1 MPKPITTLLLVT
13 FFMLGTYHANAQTPK
28 NNELVTLHVITT
40 LEMNAITSPIQGSL
54 IFNSGDN
61 EVYHFNGT
69 LWDRISST
77 GNETKIIEGDDI
89 TITGTGTTLDPYVIN
104 YSPSVPIPDLPV
116 TNCSGGAQA
125 NACVNLNS
133 TTNGIYCIDDDGNGP
148 NSPYLTYC
156 DMNTDGGGWAR
167 VVRTTSN
174 NQQFGQKNHNYSYVN
189 PTAASGIYETY
200 AKIKNFNKVMIK
212 KVGTSDYASYNL
224 VNSISGESIYDLM
237 TFAKNQP
244 NQYSNDSAWD
254 GTRVKGMTS
263 EYSGTKTSGNL
274 NFNYFFMC
282 GVNESSDNDQAYMS
296 FSDSRGSSNS
306 WGDRWRGLNQK
317 GTLWSLLNGDY
328 YRANNYHIGNGY
340 SQAGAGYKGN
350 NTGTY
355 EVFVK

>member
-1 MPKPITTLLLVT
+1 MKRLAQPFLSIA
-13 FFMLGTYHANAQTPK
+13 FFILSASTYHMSAQVPK
-28 NNELVTLHVITT
+28 NDELVALHIVSTS
-40 LEMNAITSPIQGSL
+40 EMNTITAPIQGSL
-54 IFNSGDN
+54 IFNSDDN
-61 EVYHFNGT
+61 EVYQYNGT

-89 TITGTGTTLDPYVIN
+89 GITGTGTTLNPYVIN
-104 YSPSVPIPDLPV
+104 YSPELVLPV
-116 TNCSGGAQA
+116 TDCSGGGQA
-125 NACVNLNS
+125 TSCSNLNS
-133 TTNGIYCIDDDGNGP
+133 TTNGIYCIDDDSTGP

-174 NQQFGQKNHNYSYVN
+174 NHQFGQKNHNYTYVS
-189 PTAASGIYETY
+189 PTATTGIYETY

-212 KVGTSDYASYNL
+212 KIGTSDYASYYL
-224 VNSISGESIYDLM
+224 VSSVSGESIYDLM

-244 NQYSNDSAWD
+244 NRYKNDTAWD
-254 GTRVKGMTS
+254 GVRVKGMTS

-274 NFNYFFMC
+274 NFNYFFMA
-282 GVNESSDNDQAYMS
+282 GVNESADNDQAYMS
-296 FSDSRGSSNS
+296 FSDASGSSNT
-306 WGDRWRGLNQK
+306 WGDKWRKTNQK

-328 YRANNYHIGNGY
+328 YKSSNYHIGNGY

-355 EVFVK
+355 EIFVK

>member
-1 MPKPITTLLLVT
+1 MKKSIPILLLIS
-13 FFMLGTYHANAQTPK
+13 FFMSGTYLTNAQVPK
-28 NNELVTLHVITT
+28 NDELVALHIVSSS
-40 LEMNAITSPIQGSL
+40 EMNAITSPVQGSL
-54 IFNSGDN
+54 IFNSDDN
-61 EVYHFNGT
+61 EVYQFNGT

-104 YSPSVPIPDLPV
+104 YSPPV
-116 TNCSGGAQA
+116 TDQPVTDCSGGTQA
-125 NACVNLNS
+125 TSCANLNS

-174 NQQFGQKNHNYSYVN
+174 NHQFGQRDHNYSYVTPVT
-189 PTAASGIYETY
+189 PTGIYETY
-200 AKIKNFNKVMIK
+200 NKIKSFGKVMIK
-212 KVGTSDYASYNL
+212 KTGTSDYASYNL
-224 VNSISGESIYDLM
+224 VSTVSGESIYDIM
-237 TFAKNQP
+237 TFAKNQSI
-244 NQYSNDSAWD
+244 QIRNDTAWD

-274 NFNYFFMC
+274 NFDYFFMC
-282 GVNESSDNDQAYMS
+282 GINESSDNDQAYMS
-296 FSDSRGSSNS
+296 FSDSTGSSNS
-306 WGDRWRGLNQK
+306 WGDSWRGTNQR

-328 YRANNYHIGNGY
+328 YTGSNYHIGNGY

-350 NTGTY
+350 NAGAY
-355 EVFVK
+355 EVFIK